1 MNKSIRIQPSVGD
14 RIAARTDKTESC
26 WLWRGA
32 KAKNGYGYMSVK
44 NRVQPVH
51 RLAYEVSRGEIPEG
65 HDVDH
70 TCFVR
75 HCVNPAHLRA
85 VTRKQNMEHLSGANA
100 NSKTGVRGVH
110 FNPLTGFFI
119 GEVWHHKKRIRVG
132 YFRNLDEADAAVRA
146 KRLALYT
153 HDDAAY

>member
-1 MNKSIRIQPSVGD
+1 
-14 RIAARTDKTESC
+14 
-26 WLWRGA
+26 
-32 KAKNGYGYMSVK
+32 MSVK